1 MLAFDRPDHANIAPS
16 DHLDIAPSD
25 PGAVASL
32 PDPATDVRRLIQEG
46 RVEEA
51 RLALVS
57 ATKDSVYRFL
67 NHMLRNDSTVEDIF
81 QDSYLRAFRALSLFR
96 GESSL
101 TTWMLSIAR
110 NTALNRVRRQRTE
123 RTWQVDVEA
132 PPDMADPGA
141 AAETLAL
148 EARARSDRRLL
159 AAMDSLSPAQR
170 EAVLLFYI
178 EDRPIDEVARITRRT
193 PNTIKSDLRRA
204 RLVLRSILDDNSN
217 GGSS

>member
-1 MLAFDRPDHANIAPS
+1 MLAFDRPDHAHIAP
-16 DHLDIAPSD
+16 PD

-32 PDPATDVRRLIQEG
+32 PDPAADVRRLIQEG
-46 RVEEA
+46 RVDEA

-159 AAMDSLSPAQR
+159 AAMDRLSPAQR

-217 GGSS
+217 GGSA